1 MYTIYDDEENK
12 NVLYKTNISMF
23 QDIQDYTYNYKK
35 SNKIKEEKVKDAAK
49 KIKDMKK
56 WSVYDSTI
64 GNRTI
69 KGPDKPG
76 SYSILDIYEINKQLF
91 IVWGETFDECYNSIS
106 QFEGVKPLGIINCL
120 NYGHPNDSLNS
131 LVEFVETLTEKC
143 RSNKI
148 PILGGNVSLYNSTD
162 SKSIRPTPIL
172 VMFGIN

>member
-1 MYTIYDDEENK
+1 MSSI
-12 NVLYKTNISMF
+12 
-23 QDIQDYTYNYKK
+23 YNYKK

-91 IVWGETFDECYNSIS
+91 IVWVETFDEVYNS
-106 QFEGVKPLGIINCL
+106 
-120 NYGHPNDSLNS
+120 
-131 LVEFVETLTEKC
+131 
-143 RSNKI
+143 
-148 PILGGNVSLYNSTD
+148 
-162 SKSIRPTPIL
+162 
-172 VMFGIN
+172 